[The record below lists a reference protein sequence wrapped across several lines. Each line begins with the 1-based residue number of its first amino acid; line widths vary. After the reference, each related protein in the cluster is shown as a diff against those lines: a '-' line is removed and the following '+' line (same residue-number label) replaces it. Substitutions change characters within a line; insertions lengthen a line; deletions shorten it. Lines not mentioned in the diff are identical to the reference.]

1 VTASL
6 NKVSE
11 ENKNILKEVM
21 TILKS
26 EGEMAEKLISLIKDN
41 VSDVKVFN
49 KLSEEYYYANIPVK
63 VQNEDYPCRL
73 IVKDKRKDGKKLDSK
88 NLKMI
93 VTVDTKNIGKI
104 EGYLTVLEK
113 KLDINLKCDE
123 DYINILNR
131 TKAKLTTSI
140 ENIGFSVNIKISKKE
155 EDVSLSTCRDFFN
168 TGANLSIDRR
178 V

>member
-1 VTASL
+1 MHL
-6 NKVSE
+6 
-11 ENKNILKEVM
+11 
-21 TILKS
+21 
-26 EGEMAEKLISLIKDN
+26 
-41 VSDVKVFN
+41 
-49 KLSEEYYYANIPVK
+49 
-63 VQNEDYPCRL
+63 
-73 IVKDKRKDGKKLDSK
+73 
-88 NLKMI
+88 
-93 VTVDTKNIGKI
+93 